1 MFKGRVRSDHMAI
14 IGNPS
19 VQVKPERK
27 HVYFRDVRE
36 HRKINME
43 KCLLIKVKVLTRDP
57 PYMSPLVK
65 HLCNKRNKQIKMG

>member
-1 MFKGRVRSDHMAI
+1 MEATYNVFKGLVRSDHVAI
-14 IGNPS
+14 IVNPC

-43 KCLLIKVKVLTRDP
+43 NVTGAQFITLMMWTKRLL
-57 PYMSPLVK
+57 Y
-65 HLCNKRNKQIKMG
+65 